1 MNDMNEL
8 RELLEIN
15 RHIFYYTSLESLSG
29 IFPLNDSQINLFASH
44 YKYLNDKE
52 EIALGQKV
60 IKNMQKTAGKRIN
73 PFNPIEKDAYILSFS
88 QKSDSLPMWSMYG
101 KNGGGVMLSLD
112 TNEILKQD
120 ILRKCYYYD
129 NSKGLDPD
137 DELYKLKENYQKYVN
152 DFNQGSTQSSDM
164 TNWKIRFDIL
174 PYIIKGDYFRYED
187 EVRIIEENIRMCRY
201 TILYRFGENGYIPYV
216 VKKFPKKALD
226 SIMVGPI
233 SNSKMIIE
241 KIKLHLQKFG
251 CNNVNVK
258 ISRIPYRG

>member
-1 MNDMNEL
+1 MNDMNGL
-8 RELLEIN
+8 RELLGIN

-52 EIALGQKV
+52 EIAFGKKV
-60 IKNMQKTAGKRIN
+60 IRDIQKTAGKRIN
-73 PFNPIEKDAYILSFS
+73 PFDPLKEAYILSFS
-88 QKSDSLPMWSMYG
+88 QNSDSLPMWSMYG

-112 TNEILKQD
+112 ANEIMKHD

-129 NSKGLDPD
+129 DNKGNNPD
-137 DELYKLKENYQKYVN
+137 DELYKLEKDYQKYVSE
-152 DFNQGSTQSSDM
+152 FNQGLTQSSDK
-164 TNWKIRFDIL
+164 TNWEIRFDIL

-187 EVRIIEENIRMCRY
+187 EVRIIEDHIRMYGY
-201 TILYRFGENGYIPYV
+201 TVLYRFGKNGYIPYV
-216 VKKFPKKALD
+216 VKKFPKEALD

-233 SNSKMIIE
+233 ANSRMMIE

-251 CNNVNVK
+251 CDNVNVK